1 MDLIQS
7 VQIVMKLTW
16 FLYLLTAGEENAS
29 EVNPSDTE
37 NSDSTI
43 PENTEAQCKDSVK
56 ETPKEVK
63 TIYIIKTNI
72 NLDDDSIRQLLIA
85 EDLLEPDNDFCIK
98 KETQSSMLCHEQK
111 ERLYVAIDNTNDQV
125 ASKSC
130 HGNTNS
136 LLDDNSENTQGTHP
150 DDAGEENETVDEKE
164 GASKA
169 ENKKDGKFNAETE
182 DTENEGKLTIVTR
195 SK

>member
-1 MDLIQS
+1 MP
-7 VQIVMKLTW
+7 
-16 FLYLLTAGEENAS
+16 GEENDS
-29 EVNPSDTE
+29 EVNASDAE

-43 PENTEAQCKDSVK
+43 LENAEPKSKNSVK

-85 EDLLEPDNDFCIK
+85 EDLLELDNDFCIK

-111 ERLYVAIDNTNDQV
+111 ERLYVAIDNTTDQV
-125 ASKSC
+125 ASGSC
-130 HGNTNS
+130 HGNANS
-136 LLDDNSENTQGTHP
+136 LPDDNSENTQGTHP
-150 DDAGEENETVDEKE
+150 DDTKKNETVDEKE
-164 GASKA
+164 DTSKA
-169 ENKKDGKFNAETE
+169 ENSKDGVLNAETE
-182 DTENEGKLTIVTR
+182 DTEDEGKLMIVTR